1 MYSALSDEDTELS
14 VFMSAYTISD
24 DSSNNSDMDSDD
36 VGETLYNY
44 CQHILTHQDT
54 EQTE

>member
-1 MYSALSDEDTELS
+1 MYSALSNEDTESS
-14 VFMSAYTISD
+14 VFVSVYTISD

-44 CQHILTHQDT
+44 CRHILMHQDT